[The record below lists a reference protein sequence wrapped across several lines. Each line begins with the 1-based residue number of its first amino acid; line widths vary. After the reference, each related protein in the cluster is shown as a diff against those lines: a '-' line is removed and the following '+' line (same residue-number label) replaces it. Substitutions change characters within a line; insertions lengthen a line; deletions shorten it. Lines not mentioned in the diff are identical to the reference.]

1 MSKKIRYRIYLAG
14 VVITFLSL
22 AGLGESFT
30 GHGSTLGA
38 IIWFVIGLVMV
49 LQGYLK

>member
-1 MSKKIRYRIYLAG
+1 MRRVKYTVYYIG

-30 GHGSTLGA
+30 GHGTTEGA
-38 IIWFVIGLVMV
+38 IIWLVAGLAMV
-49 LQGYLK
+49 LQVYVK